1 MNVLPLMILLFAI
14 ALLVILSYKGLSQ
27 VIAPFVCTAVAAL
40 VSKSGFTEAFFN
52 IFPQGASTFVTR
64 MLLPVMSGSIM
75 GEIMSASGAGESIGK
90 GVTKL
95 LGKDKAPY
103 IIRRA
108 SFIVSLSGMNSSM
121 FAIAALSHVVMK
133 EANLPSYIG
142 MVSFLGMKELTSFA
156 MPGLAHSGNL
166 LPSTYLGT
174 DLYAGAV
181 PGLIA
186 MFFGWTLIII
196 YVNRLVKDAR
206 KNNKGYENFF
216 AEKQNEN
223 AAGETP
229 SFITAV
235 IPFSCVLVL
244 TFILQKVFLIKASVA
259 AFATQTF
266 AIVLMVVSCR
276 KYFRLKIGAAL
287 TAGAKRGGEFL
298 VSASCLVGFASV
310 VADTPVFEDIQ
321 VFLASLNMN
330 PYLFTF
336 IAVSVIAAVACD
348 ASSAIIM
355 FFQTFAENFLSD
367 PTVNLGFIHRI
378 AAITCTGFD
387 SLPQGGMCLLTLKT
401 FGYDHK
407 SGYKYLCMASLVVPF
422 LSGFVCTV
430 VSMIL
435 S

>member
-1 MNVLPLMILLFAI
+1 MLLEKIFKNFFVLSFVLDGIGQGFFMPTSNAIIGELFDGNTRGAFMGVKNGVSAFMRSGLTLLAGFLGVAYWYKAYYIFVIMIPLI
-14 ALLVILSYKGLSQ
+14 ALFMWKT
-27 VIAPFVCTAVAAL
+27 P
-40 VSKSGFTEAFFN
+40 SGE
-52 IFPQGASTFVTR
+52 V
-64 MLLPVMSGSIM
+64 
-75 GEIMSASGAGESIGK
+75 GEKVVGKGAGESIGK

-103 IIRRA
+103 IIMLA

-166 LPSTYLGT
+166 LPATYLGT

-196 YVNRLVKDAR
+196 YVSRLVKDAR

-216 AEKQNEN
+216 AEKQVEN
-223 AAGETP
+223 AASETP

-235 IPFSCVLVL
+235 IPFSCVPVL

-266 AIVLMVVSCR
+266 AIVLMVISCR

-321 VFLASLNMN
+321 
-330 PYLFTF
+330 
-336 IAVSVIAAVACD
+336 
-348 ASSAIIM
+348 
-355 FFQTFAENFLSD
+355 FFW
-367 PTVNLGFIHRI
+367 HR
-378 AAITCTGFD
+378 
-387 SLPQGGMCLLTLKT
+387 
-401 FGYDHK
+401 
-407 SGYKYLCMASLVVPF
+407 
-422 LSGFVCTV
+422 
-430 VSMIL
+430 
-435 S
+435 